1 MRAVL
6 GDGVDHVVHV
16 DLDGHPVAGAHD
28 QDAGTLQLRHDRVPE
43 LVGDVHHAGQGEAW
57 LSKSQIS
64 YSPWGGMVL
73 WSSSTMEE
81 QMIVD
86 SNPAGYKVLIVN

>member
-1 MRAVL
+1 
-6 GDGVDHVVHV
+6 
-16 DLDGHPVAGAHD
+16 
-28 QDAGTLQLRHDRVPE
+28 
-43 LVGDVHHAGQGEAW
+43 VHHAGQGEAW